1 MKRCDHLPVLD
12 ANPGK
17 LRAVRVLVR
26 AFRREAPGVAAD
38 QWRRFFETG
47 RFAKNI
53 SAAEEARVPTLRKA
67 KATLGAARLQ
77 MLRWQVVG
85 QLESFL
91 ENRSNDFRD
100 AVTGSSLPDEVRHQ
114 LLVVNRLRGRFTKAP
129 ITMKG
134 KDAPIDPEIRRLAR
148 AIMRGVLS
156 RHRKPS
162 WGGLHPWLDARA
174 VTLGDAKGADHAPL
188 WLGVATLDRTTTK
201 SGKPG
206 TAYATVALPVGDYA
220 FWRARDAAG
229 TRATTAQIID
239 RGGTSAG
246 SGLLIGVVTDMGD
259 AFAASRAA
267 YAPLREE
274 LALDFGLATMFATP
288 DGDLLGRAWF
298 DQLKRHDAR
307 IAGLARKLQ
316 KQGIKPNRSRRY
328 RDRVEAFRGF
338 LKTEIGRVLNRIVA
352 LKRPALITIEK
363 LDFTAPGLSRRLNRI
378 LARSGR
384 KVVRD
389 KLKDFEERWGIT
401 FAEVNPAYS
410 SQTCSNV
417 ACGYV
422 EKTNRK
428 SQAVFAC
435 RCCGHKIHADVNAA
449 RNLESGRSAFDRSA
463 RHTKADGLRMT
474 VSRHLERLKA
484 RGRVTSADPH
494 GKNRY
499 FNGFLPTAGFEAG
512 PEGRKRSSG
521 AFPGG
526 EGHGSGSD
534 VLLNRKPPDLV
545 VDVSAG

>member
-1 MKRCDHLPVLD
+1 MIMKRCDHLPVLD

-17 LRAVRVLVR
+17 LRAVRALVR
-26 AFRREAPGVAAD
+26 AFRREAPGIAAD
-38 QWRRFFETG
+38 QWQRFFETG

-53 SAAEEARVPTLRKA
+53 PAAEEAQVPALRQA
-67 KATLGAARLQ
+67 KMTLGAARLQ
-77 MLRWQVVG
+77 MLRYQIVG
-85 QLESFL
+85 QLEGFL
-91 ENRSNDFRD
+91 ENRANDFRD
-100 AVTGSSLPDEVRHQ
+100 AVLGSSIPDDVRHQ
-114 LLVVNRLRGRFTKAP
+114 LLVVNRLRGWFASAP
-129 ITMKG
+129 ITMRG
-134 KDAPIDPEIRRLAR
+134 ADAPIDPEIRRLAR
-148 AIMRGVLS
+148 SIMRGVLS
-156 RHRKPS
+156 KHRKPS

-174 VTLGDAKGADHAPL
+174 VTLGDAQGTAHAPL
-188 WLGVATLDRTTTK
+188 WLEVATLDRTKTK
-201 SGKPG
+201 SGKP
-206 TAYATVALPVGDYA
+206 AVRYATVALPVGDYA

-229 TRATTAQIID
+229 MRATTVQIID
-239 RGGTSAG
+239 RGSH
-246 SGLLIGVVTDMGD
+246 LLVGVVTDMGE

-267 YAPLREE
+267 YMPLRAE
-274 LALDFGLATMFATP
+274 LALDFGLATMFASA

-307 IAGLARKLQ
+307 INGLARKLQ

-352 LKRPALITIEK
+352 LKRPAHITIEK

-389 KLKDFEERWGIT
+389 KLKDVEDRYGIT
-401 FAEVNPAYS
+401 FTEVNPAYS

-428 SQAVFAC
+428 SQARFVC

-449 RNLESGRSAFDRSA
+449 RNLEGGRSAFDRSA
-463 RHTKADGLRMT
+463 RHTKADSLRLT
-474 VSRHLERLKA
+474 VSRHLERLTA
-484 RGRVTSADPH
+484 RGRVTSAGPH

-499 FNGFLPTAGFEAG
+499 FSGFLPAAE
-512 PEGRKRSSG
+512 
-521 AFPGG
+521 
-526 EGHGSGSD
+526 SD
-534 VLLNRKPPDLV
+534 ALLIRNPPDLV